1 MIQICIFTEKLP
13 SSIQCC
19 ITQESSF
26 EFICIWLSS
35 QICMSWLLN
44 LMRGCRSHGTHH
56 PKRFSKILT
65 DSQRFSKILQDSPR
79 FSREGKQTGIYIKCR
94 SGVHRTLKR
103 RVSSKIGKDSSS
115 AFMTTV
121 ANSHFMVIRRRSQ
134 KQLQLRYGLENGKKN
149 NCNIKV
155 EDHN

>member
-1 MIQICIFTEKLP
+1 MLHNPRKFIRIHLHLVIIANLHVVAAELDERLQIP
-13 SSIQCC
+13 WNASPQ
-19 ITQESSF
+19 
-26 EFICIWLSS
+26 
-35 QICMSWLLN
+35 
-44 LMRGCRSHGTHH
+44 
-56 PKRFSKILT
+56 KILQ
-65 DSQRFSKILQDSPR
+65 DSHRFSKILQDSPR